1 MPSVRLK
8 FFFLDNISLLHLNRL
23 RIMKTQQS
31 VLNVVL
37 IFAATVTA
45 LFVAGCAEVGSGNTT
60 SLLTAAGFRAR
71 TPQTPRQQQI
81 YAALPPYQVE
91 RATVKGHVFYV
102 YKDEKAGVAYI
113 GREPEYQRYHE
124 LAVQQQIAQN
134 YYMAAEMDRAAAF
147 GWYGAWGPR
156 AFWW

>member
-1 MPSVRLK
+1 
-8 FFFLDNISLLHLNRL
+8 
-23 RIMKTQQS
+23 MKTQQS
-31 VLNVVL
+31 QLNVIL
-37 IFAATVTA
+37 IFAVAVTA
-45 LFVAGCAEVGSGNTT
+45 LFVAGCAEMGSGNTT

-71 TPQTPRQQQI
+71 TPQTPKQQQI

-91 RATVKGHVFYV
+91 RATIKGQVFYV

-113 GREPEYQRYHE
+113 GREPEYQRYHQ

-156 AFWW
+156 ALWW

>member
-1 MPSVRLK
+1 
-8 FFFLDNISLLHLNRL
+8 
-23 RIMKTQQS
+23 MKTPQS
-31 VLNVVL
+31 QLNVIL
-37 IFAATVTA
+37 IFAAAITA

-81 YAALPPYQVE
+81 YASLPPYQIE

-102 YKDEKAGVAYI
+102 YKDEKAVVAYI
-113 GREPEYQRYHE
+113 GREPEYQRYHQ

-147 GWYGAWGPR
+147 GWYGAWGPG
-156 AFWW
+156 ALWW

>member
-1 MPSVRLK
+1 
-8 FFFLDNISLLHLNRL
+8 
-23 RIMKTQQS
+23 MKTQQS
-31 VLNVVL
+31 QLNVIL
-37 IFAATVTA
+37 IFVAAVAA
-45 LFVAGCAEVGSGNTT
+45 LFMAGCAEVGSGNTT
-60 SLLTAAGFRAR
+60 SLLTAAGFRAH

-81 YAALPPYQVE
+81 YAALPPYKVE
-91 RATVKGHVFYV
+91 RATFKGHVFYV

-134 YYMAAEMDRAAAF
+134 YYMAAEMDRAAAY

-156 AFWW
+156 ALWW